1 MNVTMRKR
9 IERAEALVI
18 PPPPTFTGIVLIG
31 RPQENASA
39 PAWANYE
46 HALEEAKANGCQA
59 IVLVP
64 LSPKP
69 REFAHERLTP

>member
-9 IERAEALVI
+9 IEKAEALLI
-18 PPPPTFTGIVLIG
+18 LPPPTFTRIVLIG
-31 RPQENASA
+31 QPREDAQD

-69 REFAHERLTP
+69 RELAQERLTP